1 MHYLLS
7 FLFIAVVSIAHA
19 QNDTPFLFKQ
29 EQDLQLVIGNKKDL
43 QLAFSPL
50 KGTVLEVVE
59 VKLMLKGKEIILST
73 PTFTKE
79 KEESYRT
86 ATFPLPLFDVA
97 LEGHLEWGKAILE
110 QLDSQQVDS
119 VVRVVAHLTLAEDS
133 IGVGELPISFK
144 GGWSKREEFW
154 NRAAQYKLLQQQV
167 WVHDSLKYWKKEV
180 LRTES
185 LLQINQIALQKTQ
198 TALDNTQKKIAQACQ
213 DTLLVDSLLQVET
226 ALHEG
231 LEKARNG
238 QAITDPEK
246 MQLAQQTTQRSQ
258 LLLQINSHKNGDCQ
272 ASLEQLLQQRR
283 NLNNITRQRK
293 LLLQQLSQKK
303 KQGAA
308 FKKLQEKTTQELAVI
323 NARLPK

>member
-7 FLFIAVVSIAHA
+7 FLLMAVVTLAHA
-19 QNDTPFLFKQ
+19 QNDTPFLFRQ
-29 EQDLQLVIGNKKDL
+29 EQEVQLVIGNKKDL

-50 KGTVLEVVE
+50 KNTDLEVVK
-59 VKLMLKGKEIILST
+59 VKLMVKGKEITLST

-79 KEESYRT
+79 KEESYTT

-97 LEGHLEWGKAILE
+97 LEGHLEWGKALLE

-119 VVRVVAHLTLAEDS
+119 VIRVVAHLTLAEDS
-133 IGVGELPISFK
+133 VVVGELPISFR
-144 GGWSKREEFW
+144 GGWNKGEEFW

-198 TALDNTQKKIAQACQ
+198 TALDKTQKKIAQACQ
-213 DTLLVDSLLQVET
+213 DTLLVDSLLQVEA

-258 LLLQINSHKNGDCQ
+258 LLLQINSHKNADCQ

-283 NLNNITRQRK
+283 NLNNIARQRK

-323 NARLPK
+323 TARLPK